1 MAVQTRHAPSQS
13 PPLSQAGLTRRDFFA
28 AVVDALRPLLPPD
41 LANFSHHA
49 NPMVLKIFFDNERV
63 HYEVATH
70 GHLRAMEIG
79 LHFEDGPVST
89 AAYLAWFD
97 RQIVELKH
105 DLGPQVELERWTAT
119 WGRLFEMRPLPR
131 LDRRLA
137 DATAQRMSVVIPTL
151 QPLVIAAAIP
161 PERSA
166 QPAEA
171 RGPWRHWRRR

>member
-1 MAVQTRHAPSQS
+1 MAVQSRHVASHSAPPSS
-13 PPLSQAGLTRRDFFA
+13 AGLTRRDFFA
-28 AVVDALRPLLPPD
+28 AVVDGLRPLLPPA

-49 NPMVLKIFFDNERV
+49 NPMLLKVFFANERV

-70 GHLRAMEIG
+70 AHLDLLEIG

-97 RQIVELKH
+97 RQIVEIKH
-105 DLGPQVELERWTAT
+105 DLGPELELERWTAT
-119 WGRLFEMRPLPR
+119 WGRLYEMRPLGR
-131 LDRRLA
+131 LDRRFA
-137 DATAQRMSVVIPTL
+137 GATAQRLAALVAGL
-151 QPLVIAAAIP
+151 QPLVVAAAVA

-166 QPAEA
+166 QPAES

>member
-1 MAVQTRHAPSQS
+1 MAVQSRHVASQS
-13 PPLSQAGLTRRDFFA
+13 APPPTGLTRRDFFA
-28 AVVDALRPLLPPD
+28 EVVDALRSRLPPG

-49 NPMVLKIFFDNERV
+49 NPMLLKIFFDNERV

-70 GHLRAMEIG
+70 GHLGAMEIG

-97 RQIVELKH
+97 RQIIELKH
-105 DLGPQVELERWTAT
+105 DLGPQFELERWTAT
-119 WGRLFEMRPLPR
+119 WGRLYEMRPLGR
-131 LDRRLA
+131 LDRPLA
-137 DATAQRMSVVIPTL
+137 GATAQRLAIVIPTL

-166 QPAEA
+166 QPAGS
-171 RGPWRHWRRR
+171 RGPWRTWRRR

>member
-1 MAVQTRHAPSQS
+1 MAVQSHHTASLAAPA
-13 PPLSQAGLTRRDFFA
+13 PPSGLTRRAFFTEI
-28 AVVDALRPLLPPD
+28 VDDLRPLLPPE
-41 LANFSHHA
+41 LANFSHRA
-49 NPMVLKIFFDNERV
+49 NPVLLKIFFDNERV
-63 HYEVATH
+63 HYEVAAY
-70 GHLRAMEIG
+70 GQLDALEIG

-105 DLGPQVELERWTAT
+105 DLGPQLELERWTAT
-119 WGRLFEMRPLPR
+119 WGHLYEIQPLAR

-137 DATAQRMSVVIPTL
+137 SATAHRLAALIATL

-166 QPAEA
+166 QPAET
-171 RGPWRHWRRR
+171 RGPWRKWRRR